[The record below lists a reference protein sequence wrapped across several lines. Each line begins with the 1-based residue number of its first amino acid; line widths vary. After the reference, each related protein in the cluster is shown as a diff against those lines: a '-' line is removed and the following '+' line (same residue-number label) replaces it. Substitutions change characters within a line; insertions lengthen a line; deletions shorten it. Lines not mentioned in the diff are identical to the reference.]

1 MTVSPGTL
9 LAQLF
14 ATGGNQIHP
23 TATGFKTGHEPVHR
37 SESGQCV
44 AIDAEKV
51 CWYCHSCHQG
61 GDLLKA
67 VMSLKG
73 VSREDAEAYL
83 RELTGETSTGGDTG
97 TGHKTSQATTLVQ
110 LAEKTAV
117 FFHDPAFETY
127 ARFTVGEHAEVW
139 PMRTTGFRRW
149 LIRQYYLAHE
159 GVPNADAVTTARQT
173 LEAKAQFDGA
183 CHEIYCRVAPDGH
196 GGVYLDL
203 GDAAWRAVHV
213 TPNGWQIVPAPP
225 VMFRRSPGMLP
236 FPEPVHGG
244 CLDELRPLVNLP
256 SPTCDAAW
264 ALVKAWLV
272 AGMMPRGPYPVLA
285 LRGEQGTA
293 KTTLA
298 KILRAF
304 IDPAKP
310 ELRANPKDLRDV
322 AIAAR
327 ACWVVGFDN
336 VSSIQPWLS
345 DTLCRLATGSGWAT
359 RELYTDVDEVLFEA
373 MRPILLNGITD
384 YIVAPDL
391 LDRTIQLELPTIP
404 KRNRRRE
411 RRCHPDEPPGIL
423 DEFEAM
429 RPRLL
434 GALFEAVVGALRELP
449 KVRLQGMPRMA
460 DFAIIG
466 AAAEKAT
473 SQEPWKESTSP
484 FLQAYGESIDEA
496 QVHAIE
502 GSPIGPPLVELL
514 KPESWSGTYTALLER
529 LNQRVGDQAAR
540 GKGWPKTARGL
551 SGEVRR
557 IAPALRARGYQLI
570 TGARDPATGRNMITI
585 QSMTDEAAPEHPPA
599 PPSASSGSSD
609 PRRLNGIAPEDHPDE
624 TFSPSS
630 SGVPLSS
637 EARVAEDAQGGS
649 EDLRS
654 RPEGGA
660 VGVNHSQ
667 YRDSEDPEDA
677 EGHAATSSTAFM
689 GHADAA
695 AEREAIQAEADLE
708 DPDLS
713 WFESPPASVDQGV
726 DGNGSAPQAVCVG
739 ATFEPPAVEYLTQPS
754 RLAAI
759 LPELLQAP
767 ALALDIETSGLD
779 PLTDSLRT
787 VQVATPQS
795 TLIID
800 AYMCPPQMLAPLL
813 TTVPR
818 LIGHNLKFDFKFL
831 VAAGLPWPTGQVSDT
846 MLAAQLLGAGT
857 PEGMLRQCGLAA
869 VVERYLHLR
878 LDKAEQRSDWTGPLS
893 HRQLRYAA
901 IDAAILLP
909 LADTLEDALRSAGL
923 CRVAAIEG
931 ACVPALAWLELA
943 GLPVDEAQW
952 RDRAASERHRM
963 EALQAT
969 LNALVGHPSGN
980 GDGFALP
987 AEPSVNWQSPS
998 QVLVLLRSRG
1008 YGIENTDS
1016 ATLLPLANDDPLI
1029 AHLLD
1034 YRDAAKRAGT
1044 YGETWLDDHLHPMTA
1059 RIHADYLQA
1068 GSTAGRMSCARPNVQ
1083 NLPCSLAYRGAIR
1096 AREEHVLVKADFSQ
1110 IELRLAAAM
1119 APDEAMLTAFRAGK
1133 DLHVLTASQVLGI
1146 PEDQVEKDQR
1156 QLAKALNFGLI
1167 YGMGAGRLQ
1176 EHAWTTYRVRMRED
1190 EAIHHRQRFFQT
1202 YQGVQQW
1209 HRQTAARVK
1218 GEHALET
1225 RTLAGRRRLAVAKFT
1240 EALNTP
1246 VQGTGADGLKLALAE
1261 LFTSRDEA
1269 PNTRLIAVVHDEILA
1284 ECPEVDAEATSQWLT
1299 RHMTAAMQ
1307 ELVGDVVPIT
1317 VDVMRG
1323 PSWAG

>member
-1 MTVSPGTL
+1 MSVSTATL

-14 ATGGNQIHP
+14 AAGGNQIHP

-44 AIDAEKV
+44 AIDADKER
-51 CWYCHSCHQG
+51 WYGHSCQQG
-61 GDLLKA
+61 GDLIKA

-83 RELTGETSTGGDTG
+83 RERTSETSKSDTSKRP
-97 TGHKTSQATTLVQ
+97 KTSQATALVQ
-110 LAEKTAV
+110 LAEKAAAI
-117 FFHDPAFETY
+117 FHDPAFETY
-127 ARFTVGEHAEVW
+127 ARFTVGEHHEVW
-139 PMRTTGFRRW
+139 PTRTTGFRRW
-149 LIRQYYLAHE
+149 LIRQNYLTYEA
-159 GVPNADAVTTARQT
+159 VPNADAVTTARQT
-173 LEAKAQFDGA
+173 LEAKAQFDGG
-183 CHEIYCRVAPDGH
+183 CHEVYCRVAPAGD

-203 GDAAWRAVHV
+203 GDAAWRAVHI
-213 TPNGWQIVPAPP
+213 TENGWSIVATPP

-236 FPEPVHGG
+236 LLEPVRGG
-244 CLDELRPLVNLP
+244 SLEELRPLVNLP
-256 SPTCDAAW
+256 SPACDAAW
-264 ALVKAWLV
+264 ALVKAWLI
-272 AGMMPRGPYPVLA
+272 AGMTPRGPYPVLA

-293 KTTLA
+293 NTTLA
-298 KILRAF
+298 KLLRVL

-310 ELRANPKDLRDV
+310 ELRADPKELRDV

-327 ACWVVGFDN
+327 ACWIVGFDN
-336 VSSIQPWLS
+336 VSSIHPWLS
-345 DTLCRLATGSGWAT
+345 DALCRLATGSGWAT
-359 RELYTDVDEVLFEA
+359 RELYTDIDEVLFDA

-404 KRNRRRE
+404 KPKRRRE
-411 RRCHPDEPPGIL
+411 RRCHPNEPPGVL
-423 DEFEAM
+423 DEFELM

-434 GALFEAVVGALRELP
+434 GALLDAVAGALRELP
-449 KVRLQGMPRMA
+449 NVRLQGMPRMA

-473 SQEPWKESTSP
+473 SQEPWKESNSP
-484 FLQAYGESIDEA
+484 FLQAYGASIDEA

-502 GSPIGPPLVELL
+502 GSPIGPTLL
-514 KPESWSGTYTALLER
+514 EVLNPEDWSGTYTALLER
-529 LNQRVGDQAAR
+529 LNQAVGEKATRA
-540 GKGWPKTARGL
+540 KGWPKTARGL

-557 IAPALRARGYQLI
+557 IAPALRARGYQI
-570 TGARDPATGRNMITI
+570 TTGARDPATGRSMITI
-585 QSMTDEAAPEHPPA
+585 QSMTDEAESEHPPA
-599 PPSASSGSSD
+599 PPSESSVSSD
-609 PRRLNGIAPEDHPDE
+609 THHLDGIGPEDRPNE
-624 TFSPSS
+624 TFSQSS
-630 SGVPLSS
+630 SGEQLSS
-637 EARVAEDAQGGS
+637 DVRVSEDSQGVS
-649 EDLRS
+649 EDLRP
-654 RPEGGA
+654 RPEDGS
-660 VGVNHSQ
+660 VDVSSDQHK
-667 YRDSEDPEDA
+667 YSEDTEDA
-677 EGHAATSSTAFM
+677 EDHAAISSAAFM

-695 AEREAIQAEADLE
+695 AEREVIQAEADLE
-708 DPDLS
+708 DPVLS
-713 WFESPPASVDQGV
+713 WFESPPAPADQGV
-726 DGNGSAPQAVCVG
+726 DFNVSSHQAVSAG
-739 ATFEPPAVEYLTQPS
+739 ASFEPPAVRYIRQPS
-754 RLAAI
+754 RLEAI
-759 LPELLQAP
+759 LPELLIAP

-787 VQVATPQS
+787 IQVATPQS

-800 AYMCPPQMLAPLL
+800 AHTCPPQMLAPVF

-831 VAAGLPWPTGQVSDT
+831 VAAGLPWPTGQVLDT

-857 PEGMLRQCGLAA
+857 PEGTLRQCSLAA
-869 VVERYLHLR
+869 IVERYLHLI

-909 LADTLEDALRSAGL
+909 LADTIEDALRSAGL

-931 ACVPALAWLELA
+931 ACVPALASLELA
-943 GLPVDEAQW
+943 GLPVHEAHW

-969 LNALVGHPSGN
+969 LDALIGHTSGN
-980 GDGFALP
+980 GDGFTLTSGP
-987 AEPSVNWQSPS
+987 VVNWQSPS
-998 QVLVLLRSRG
+998 QVLALLHSRG
-1008 YGIENTDS
+1008 YAIENTDS
-1016 ATLLPLANDDPLI
+1016 LTLLASANGDPLI

-1034 YRDAAKRAGT
+1034 YRDAAKRAST
-1044 YGETWLDDHLHPMTA
+1044 YGDTWLDDHLHPVTE
-1059 RIHADYLQA
+1059 RIHADYLQL
-1068 GSTAGRMSCARPNVQ
+1068 GSKAGRMSCSRPNVQ
-1083 NLPCSLAYRGAIR
+1083 NLPRSAAYRGAIR
-1096 AREEHVLVKADFSQ
+1096 ARGGHQLVKADFSQ

-1119 APDEAMLTAFRAGK
+1119 APDAAMLAAFRAGK

-1146 PEDQVEKDQR
+1146 PEDLVEKDQR

-1167 YGMGAGRLQ
+1167 YGMGARRLQ
-1176 EHAWTTYRVRMRED
+1176 EHAWTTYRVRMSED

-1202 YQGVQQW
+1202 YRGVQQW
-1209 HRQTAARVK
+1209 HRQTAARLK
-1218 GEHALET
+1218 REQALET
-1225 RTLAGRRRLAVAKFT
+1225 GTLAGRRRLAVAKFT

-1246 VQGTGADGLKLALAE
+1246 VQDTGADGLKLTLAR

-1284 ECPEVDAEATSQWLT
+1284 ECPESDAEATSQWLT

-1307 ELVGDVVPIT
+1307 ELVGDVVPMT
-1317 VDVMRG
+1317 VDVTRG
-1323 PSWAG
+1323 LNWAG